1 MSYSLPLIKDLRIDK
16 YKYTGHFLFLA
27 VHTSTWPERQQSN
40 ASHIQPSQA
49 LRKVCGLRYRLCL
62 LWLSSVGISQNPI
75 PQSAHSVSPLSHFYC
90 MANWSCLFVCLCVY
104 LQGQSIMGARFF
116 PLCFIWAVK
125 SSGGIDVNLP
135 LPHRWFAASMFVQHD
150 SLTLKGIAIV
160 PHYPNIGFTN
170 EPVATIVIAFYFSS
184 VTLNYLSPRATSGLF
199 QRYLCVCIC
208 VQLLSMWDSI
218 WDDVW

>member
-1 MSYSLPLIKDLRIDK
+1 MLDISCFWLYLNLTRKTAKQCFPYSAKP
-16 YKYTGHFLFLA
+16 G
-27 VHTSTWPERQQSN
+27 PEEGLWFE
-40 ASHIQPSQA
+40 IQA
-49 LRKVCGLRYRLCL
+49 LSSLAELCWNKSKPSSSLHPFSVTSFPLLLHDQLELFICMSLCL
-62 LWLSSVGISQNPI
+62 
-75 PQSAHSVSPLSHFYC
+75 SAGTKHHGS
-90 MANWSCLFVCLCVY
+90 LF
-104 LQGQSIMGARFF
+104 FF

-135 LPHRWFAASMFVQHD
+135 SPHRWFAASMFIQHD
-150 SLTLKGIAIV
+150 SLTLKGIAMA
-160 PHYPNIGFTN
+160 PHHPNIGFTN

-184 VTLNYLSPRATSGLF
+184 VTLNYLSLRATSGLF